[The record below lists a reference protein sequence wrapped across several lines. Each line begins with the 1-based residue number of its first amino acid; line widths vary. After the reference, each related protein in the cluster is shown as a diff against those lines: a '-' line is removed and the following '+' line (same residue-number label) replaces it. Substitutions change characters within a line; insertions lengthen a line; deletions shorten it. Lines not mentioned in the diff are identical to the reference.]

1 MTDPTAPQ
9 LRYLNAG
16 LEILARDGYPALK
29 LAAVCAETST
39 TTGSFYYA
47 FPNWASYCQ
56 MLIVHWRHHKSEV
69 LIEAVEAVEDPHER
83 IHALVD
89 VALNLPHASEA
100 AIRVWSAGDPD
111 VARAVAEVDAA
122 RIRVVTDA
130 YTALLG
136 DAARGE
142 HLARLAMMLL
152 VGHEMGTTSTI
163 GDLEWSMQ
171 SLLDWALA
179 PPLDQSR

>member
-1 MTDPTAPQ
+1 MPDPTAPQ
-9 LRYLNAG
+9 LRYLDAG

-29 LAAVCAETST
+29 LAAVCAETAT

-47 FPNWASYCQ
+47 FANWASYCQ
-56 MLIVHWRHHKSEV
+56 KLIVHWRHHKSEV
-69 LIEAVEAVEDPHER
+69 LIEAVQAVSDPRER
-83 IHALVD
+83 IDALVE

-100 AIRVWSAGDPD
+100 AIRIWSASDPD
-111 VARAVAEVDAA
+111 VARAVADVDAA
-122 RIRVVTDA
+122 RIRVITDT

-136 DAARGE
+136 DADRGE

-163 GDLEWSMQ
+163 ADLSWSMHG
-171 SLLDWALA
+171 LLDWALA
-179 PPLDQSR
+179 PPLDQPR